1 LKESS
6 IMALI
11 FSRLAHN
18 FIKNGYYPTDE
29 VTLGRIVQALECAGT
44 TARVYDPT
52 CGEGSALADVKAHLL
67 GVSHPAARIEAYG
80 VEFDRERAWH
90 AKELLDHAIH
100 SDVHDVV
107 VSPRSMGLLFLN
119 PPYGLG
125 VSDKALMGDQERAE
139 HLEMTFLRKCLP
151 NLVNQGV
158 LVFIVPYYAIT
169 VEMATFLARHLKN
182 IRCYM
187 APDQSF
193 RQCVIFGVKDKPKH
207 PPQATLVKFAQIRE
221 GQDLDQVLPE
231 SWPHEHYQ
239 VPEVIDDPDFRFHAV
254 RIDPAQ
260 LSHELQ
266 RLSASTLWMQFG
278 LHFNQDH
285 KGHRRPLRDMT
296 KWHLALCL
304 AAGQVSGVVRS
315 KATGRTLLI
324 KGDTHKRKERSV
336 VNETDEKG
344 NVTQTVTMLDKF
356 VPVINAI
363 EFTPGTALGQ
373 IVTIT

>member
-1 LKESS
+1 
-6 IMALI
+6 
-11 FSRLAHN
+11 
-18 FIKNGYYPTDE
+18 
-29 VTLGRIVQALECAGT
+29 
-44 TARVYDPT
+44 
-52 CGEGSALADVKAHLL
+52 
-67 GVSHPAARIEAYG
+67 
-80 VEFDRERAWH
+80 
-90 AKELLDHAIH
+90 
-100 SDVHDVV
+100 
-107 VSPRSMGLLFLN
+107 MGLLFLN